1 MITVELQGQEALV
14 GKMRLLPDLFRQ
26 KLNAA
31 LKVEALNLVTF
42 IKEGELS
49 GQVLKVGVGTKD
61 PGELR
66 DSIFDENTRNDTGGV
81 TYKVA
86 SGGNIPYA
94 AIHEYGGT
102 IHHPGSNKFQAFE
115 VGGSMVFTNKTAPHD
130 ITMPE
135 RSYMRAG
142 LAHQKDEIVAA
153 IQGSLKEA
161 WLT

>member
-1 MITVELQGQEALV
+1 MITVELQGQEQLV
-14 GKMRLLPDLFRQ
+14 GKLRLLPDLFRQ
-26 KLNAA
+26 KLNKA
-31 LKVEALNLVTF
+31 LKIEALNLVTF
-42 IKEGELS
+42 IKESELS

-66 DSIFDENTRNDTGGV
+66 DSIFEENTQNSTSGV

-102 IHHPGSNKFQAFE
+102 IHHPGSDKLQVFE
-115 VGGSMVFTNKTAPHD
+115 VGGKTVFTNHTAAHD
-130 ITMPE
+130 IVMPE

-153 IQGSLKEA
+153 IQGTLKEA
-161 WLT
+161 WLS